1 MLHVWRC
8 LLDLTHM
15 QFSNTTNSSWSLD
28 VFKVGLPWV
37 LLVLRQI
44 LSWNGVAYSIFTDS
58 LVAD

>member
-1 MLHVWRC
+1 MPHVWRC

-28 VFKVGLPWV
+28 VFKVSLPWV

-44 LSWNGVAYSIFTDS
+44 LSRNGVGYSIFTDS